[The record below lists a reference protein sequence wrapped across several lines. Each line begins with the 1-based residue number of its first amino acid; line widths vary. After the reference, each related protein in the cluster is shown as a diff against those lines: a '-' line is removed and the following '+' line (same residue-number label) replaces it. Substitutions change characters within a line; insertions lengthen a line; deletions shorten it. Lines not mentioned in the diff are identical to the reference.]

1 MALNMSSRF
10 SKIQVNQISIEYAAV
25 NRFWNTY
32 SAEKNY
38 IDNRQRCNIVLKH
51 SFAVIAR
58 DNTAL
63 SLSEIGSVLS
73 KDHASILHAKKN
85 HESNLKYL
93 PDYERV
99 YKDMKREMLIV
110 LCKEED
116 TAQADDIYTIKE
128 LRTRMVDLS
137 VRLRGKIEE
146 INVLKADAVINPA
159 RLLEE
164 NQFLKKHNREIHDRN
179 KRLEKELTRVK
190 NLI

>member
-1 MALNMSSRF
+1 MSSRF